1 MVKIFLS
8 WFPLASAS
16 CLITSKV
23 CANFPEFGRTQFR
36 DVVGEEYLQA
46 AQHEAACLKR
56 AEDFHHWCGNT
67 GNISVAATFMPD
79 KTQFYDPGAC
89 DAGWSQWQAFC
100 YRFHLDL
107 KTWREAEEIC
117 LAQESHLASVHSMEE
132 NRFVHLLA
140 HGLKVWIGYH
150 QQQERFAWTDRSQ
163 EDFTNFA
170 KNCSGRSHEA
180 DCQADQVQQQWHHS
194 SGAERSPFVCKRNA
208 KRVSAVHSISAE
220 RLLKEEWELLRLGLH
235 DLPSR
240 SWDQKLLA
248 LKALLPDAK
257 NQSGVDFQALLP
269 DAKNQSGVDFQALL
283 PDAKN
288 QSGVDFQE
296 LSNSSATETLIT
308 WMQDLP
314 GCSSSVLETPRIY
327 HHALTATW

>member
-1 MVKIFLS
+1 MMKVFFS
-8 WFPLASAS
+8 WAPLASLASAS

-23 CANFPEFGRTQFR
+23 CANFPEFGRIQFR
-36 DVVGEEYLQA
+36 DVVGEEYLHA

-117 LAQESHLASVHSMEE
+117 LAQDSHLASVHSMEE

-150 QQQERFAWTDRSQ
+150 HQQERFAWTDKSQ

-180 DCQADQVQQQWHHS
+180 DCQADQVQQQWHRS

-208 KRVSAVHSISAE
+208 KRVSTVRSISAE

-235 DLPSR
+235 DLPSL
-240 SWDQKLLA
+240 DQKLLPLEA
-248 LKALLPDAK
+248 L
-257 NQSGVDFQALLP
+257 V
-269 DAKNQSGVDFQALL
+269 

-296 LSNSSATETLIT
+296 LANSSATETLST
-308 WMQDLP
+308 WMQDLA
-314 GCSSSVLETPRIY
+314 GCSSTILETPRIY

>member
-1 MVKIFLS
+1 
-8 WFPLASAS
+8 
-16 CLITSKV
+16 
-23 CANFPEFGRTQFR
+23 
-36 DVVGEEYLQA
+36 
-46 AQHEAACLKR
+46 
-56 AEDFHHWCGNT
+56 
-67 GNISVAATFMPD
+67 MPD

-117 LAQESHLASVHSMEE
+117 LAQDSHLASVHSMEE

-150 QQQERFAWTDRSQ
+150 HQQERFAWTDKSQ

-180 DCQADQVQQQWHHS
+180 DCQADQVQQQWHRS

-208 KRVSAVHSISAE
+208 KRVSTVRSISAE

-235 DLPSR
+235 DLPSL
-240 SWDQKLLA
+240 DQKLLP
-248 LKALLPDAK
+248 L
-257 NQSGVDFQALLP
+257 QAL
-269 DAKNQSGVDFQALL
+269 V

-296 LSNSSATETLIT
+296 LANSSATETLIT
-308 WMQDLP
+308 WNQDLA
-314 GCSSSVLETPRIY
+314 GCSSTILETPRIY